1 VNSIITDA
9 RRKRTNLQPAELKGL
24 RFIVNAMLKQATLTA
39 YADGRYVV
47 NVPAAAAPAA
57 PKPTEAAEAAPAVDA
72 NLAARYGRRPAPAPT
87 TTRRAAALPQQDPMA
102 MAQKLF
108 TDSSKGGKGLNDLS
122 TEGTWVRSSDKY
134 ILSSK
139 KDGKDDV
146 REASISEVGRLTIP
160 VPELKMTLFFV
171 RAI

>member
-1 VNSIITDA
+1 
-9 RRKRTNLQPAELKGL
+9 
-24 RFIVNAMLKQATLTA
+24 
-39 YADGRYVV
+39 
-47 NVPAAAAPAA
+47 
-57 PKPTEAAEAAPAVDA
+57 
-72 NLAARYGRRPAPAPT
+72 
-87 TTRRAAALPQQDPMA
+87 

-122 TEGTWVRSSDKY
+122 TEGTWVRSSNKY